1 MLKTALQFIWYDK
14 PKSIGALAGTILS
27 VFLIGQQAGIF
38 IFLTNAM
45 AAYVRLAPEY
55 IWVVDSKTTNSGALT
70 PLDIRVGKELESIEG
85 VYKAYPIVL
94 AAGSAKFSNGKSSG
108 MNLFGVQYP
117 EFAGFPKSIPSD
129 NPTLLIQDGAI
140 ITDFFDS
147 EALGGVKKG
156 DYFELNGKKVFLAGN
171 TKGYRTFGGV
181 VGFTTLERARS
192 IGNIPNSKVSAYLV
206 KKNPNISEAQ
216 VIHFINNNL
225 NGVKAWGSAD
235 FRKETVITVLSS
247 SGIAIS
253 FGTLIIFALIV
264 GFVIIGLTLY
274 SAAVDRLRDYGTL
287 KAIGATNGYIARLI
301 ITQAMIFGV
310 VGFAI
315 GFFLVNG
322 FKNGIANA
330 GTIFEFPLWLELTF
344 LLITLFIALSGSLF
358 AVKRI
363 TGLEPS
369 AVFRG

>member
-1 MLKTALQFIWYDK
+1 
-14 PKSIGALAGTILS
+14 
-27 VFLIGQQAGIF
+27 
-38 IFLTNAM
+38 
-45 AAYVRLAPEY
+45 
-55 IWVVDSKTTNSGALT
+55 
-70 PLDIRVGKELESIEG
+70 
-85 VYKAYPIVL
+85 
-94 AAGSAKFSNGKSSG
+94 

-129 NPTLLIQDGAI
+129 NPALMIQDGAI
-140 ITDFFDS
+140 FTDFFDKD
-147 EALGGVKKG
+147 ALGGVEKG
-156 DYFELNGKKVFLAGN
+156 DYFELNGKKVFIAGN

-181 VGFTTLERARS
+181 VGFTSIERARA
-192 IGNIPNSKVSAYLV
+192 IGNVPNYKVSAYLV

-274 SAAVDRLRDYGTL
+274 SAAVDRIRDYGTL

-330 GTIFEFPLWLELTF
+330 GTIFEFPIWLELSF
-344 LLITLFIALSGSLF
+344 FAITLFIALSGSFF